1 MVFIGKDLQFG
12 LEAED
17 KILSILQNKV
27 DINITPT
34 PQFHSFDYFCS
45 STKTYY
51 ELKTRRVKHDTY
63 PDTMCGA
70 CKLKFAKEH
79 PENKYVFL
87 FNFTDG
93 LYYHNWKEDKLYDIK
108 IGGRYDRGR
117 PELNEYFYIKK
128 NDLAKFENI

>member
-1 MVFIGKDLQFG
+1 MLNISTDLQFG

-34 PQFHSFDYFCS
+34 PQFHSFDYFCA

-51 ELKTRRVKHDTY
+51 ELKIRRNKHDTY
-63 PDTMCGA
+63 ADTMCGYN
-70 CKLKFAKEH
+70 KLKFAKEH

-93 LYYHNWKEDKLYDIK
+93 LYYHNWKEDKIYSVK
-108 IGGRYDRGR
+108 IGGRCDRGR
-117 PELNEYFYIKK
+117 PELNEYFYINK
-128 NDLAKFENI
+128 NDLTKL

>member
-1 MVFIGKDLQFG
+1 MLNISTDLKFG

-34 PQFHSFDYFCS
+34 PQFHSFDYFCA

-51 ELKTRRVKHDTY
+51 ELKTRRNKHDTY
-63 PDTMCGA
+63 PDTMCGYN
-70 CKLKFAKEH
+70 KLKFAKEH

-87 FNFTDG
+87 FNFTEG
-93 LYYHNWKEDKLYDIK
+93 LFKHDYDCDKLYSVK

-117 PELNEYFYIKK
+117 AELNEYFYINK
-128 NDLAKFENI
+128 NDLAKFEDI

>member
-34 PQFHSFDYFCS
+34 PQFHSFDYFCA

-51 ELKTRRVKHDTY
+51 ELKTRRNKHDTY
-63 PDTMCGA
+63 PDTMCGYN
-70 CKLKFAKEH
+70 KLKFAKEH

-93 LYYHNWKEDKLYDIK
+93 LFYHNWDTNKTYDIK
-108 IGGRYDRGR
+108 TAGRYDRGR
-117 PELNEYFYIKK
+117 PELNEYFYINK
-128 NDLAKFENI
+128 NDLANFEDI